1 MFYQFCKILFQLLL
15 KLLCRYRVIGKENF
29 PRSGPVIV
37 ASNHLSNWDP
47 LMIGVAMPR
56 QIFFVA
62 KEELFRI
69 PLVSALIKAWGAIPI
84 KRGRGDRDA
93 LSKSLDLL
101 KHNHAVGIFIEGK
114 RNLGNP
120 ETMLKPQPGAAM
132 LALKSGAPVVPVALI
147 NTNRIL
153 RSLKRVRVIIGK
165 PIRFTDKTGLES
177 PEKKEQYKQIGIEIT
192 QIIQT
197 MYKNGRT

>member
-1 MFYQFCKILFQLLL
+1 MFYQFCKFLFQLIL
-15 KLLCRYRVIGKENF
+15 KLLCRYQVIGKENF

-37 ASNHLSNWDP
+37 VSNHLSNWDP
-47 LMIGVAMPR
+47 LMIGAAMPR

-69 PLVSALIKAWGAIPI
+69 PLVSGLIKAWGAIPI
-84 KRGRGDRDA
+84 KRGRGDREA

-101 KHNHAVGIFIEGK
+101 KQDQAVGIFIEGK
-114 RNLGNP
+114 RNRGNP

-153 RSLKRVRVIIGK
+153 RSWRRVRVIIGE
-165 PIRFTDKTGLES
+165 PIRFTDTTGLES
-177 PEKKEQYKQIGIEIT
+177 AEKKEHYKQIGMEIT
-192 QIIQT
+192 QTIQT